1 MIGDF
6 IFGME
11 DVEGDGIVMDIYFV
25 LVKVCNI
32 DSVIDL
38 LVDFGKWIFCLS
50 YQVNLGEMVEIFLNE
65 DEKCKYLF
73 N

>member
-38 LVDFGKWIFCLS
+38 LVDFERWIFCLS
-50 YQVNLGEMVEIFLNE
+50 Y
-65 DEKCKYLF
+65 
-73 N
+73 